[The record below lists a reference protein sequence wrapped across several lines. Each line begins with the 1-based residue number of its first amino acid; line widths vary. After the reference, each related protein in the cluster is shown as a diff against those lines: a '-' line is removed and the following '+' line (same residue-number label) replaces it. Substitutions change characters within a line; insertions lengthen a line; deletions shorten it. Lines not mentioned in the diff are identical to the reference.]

1 MCRDRSDELVCAFL
15 VHVWWRV
22 RCHLGLPIDKV
33 AGETPDF
40 FLAVETVEDEISV
53 FIFAMGIGTNVILEC
68 IVIIGWYSL
77 QGGGGVIILLGGDSI
92 GGHQRRGGSRK
103 DHLKCA
109 S

>member
-1 MCRDRSDELVCAFL
+1 L

-40 FLAVETVEDEISV
+40 FLAVEAVEDEISI
-53 FIFAMGIGTNVILEC
+53 FIFAMGIRTNVKLES
-68 IVIIGWYSL
+68 IVIIGWYSYKV
-77 QGGGGVIILLGGDSI
+77 GRGVIILLGGGSI

-103 DHLKCA
+103 DHLTCA